1 MGFFNFSIG
10 RKVIMSIS
18 GLALILFIIFH
29 GSMNLVL
36 IFSEKWQKHLK
47 IIGSGVAATS
57 ILTFATVIID
67 YMCINIRMMI

>member
-1 MGFFNFSIG
+1 MGFYNSSIC

-18 GLALILFIIFH
+18 GLALVLFIIFH
-29 GSMNLVL
+29 GSMNPVL

-57 ILTFATVIID
+57 ILPFATVIID
-67 YMCINIRMMI
+67 YMCINIGMMI

>member
-1 MGFFNFSIG
+1 MGFYNSSIC

-36 IFSEKWQKHLK
+36 IFSEKWQKRLK

-57 ILTFATVIID
+57 ILPFATVIID
-67 YMCINIRMMI
+67 YMCINIGMMI

>member
-1 MGFFNFSIG
+1 MGFYNSSIC

-57 ILTFATVIID
+57 ILPFATVIID
-67 YMCINIRMMI
+67 YMCINIGMMI